1 MKIRIKKIDLLFA
14 HQGGETNSDIM
25 RFINLQKPA
34 TLILSLILTKINEHE
49 ITDYKCSILIIF
61 TLTIDTFCYALHFRP
76 IIHEVQHSPPQRK
89 KKL

>member
-14 HQGGETNSDIM
+14 YQGGETNSDIM

-34 TLILSLILTKINEHE
+34 TLIMSLILTKINEHE
-49 ITDYKCSILIIF
+49 ITDYKGSILIIF
-61 TLTIDTFCYALHFRP
+61 TLTIDTFCYALHFR
-76 IIHEVQHSPPQRK
+76 HSPPQRK